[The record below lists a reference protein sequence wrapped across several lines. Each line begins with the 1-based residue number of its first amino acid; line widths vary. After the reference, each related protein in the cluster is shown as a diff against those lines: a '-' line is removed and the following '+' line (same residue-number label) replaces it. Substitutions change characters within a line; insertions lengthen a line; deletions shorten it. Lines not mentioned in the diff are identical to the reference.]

1 MIKENRVLI
10 NSEVFPIGSLQK
22 NIIFNK

>member
-22 NIIFNK
+22 NIIFIK